1 MNNMHNSQ
9 HATSV
14 KSLLVIVV
22 LQLVVL
28 QVQAVSM
35 PSNVSH
41 EPCSH
46 HKMQS
51 EMTGLTHS
59 KSSEDECEHCE
70 DANLDCNNGCDT
82 SGIYTL
88 NYVPEINLDNVHSFY
103 ILKENK
109 SLLAVSQQPNLR
121 PPR

>member
-1 MNNMHNSQ
+1 MHNGQ

-28 QVQAVSM
+28 QVQAISM
-35 PSNVSH
+35 PFNTSH

-59 KSSEDECEHCE
+59 ESSE

-88 NYVPEINLDNVHSFY
+88 NYAPEINLDNVHSFY